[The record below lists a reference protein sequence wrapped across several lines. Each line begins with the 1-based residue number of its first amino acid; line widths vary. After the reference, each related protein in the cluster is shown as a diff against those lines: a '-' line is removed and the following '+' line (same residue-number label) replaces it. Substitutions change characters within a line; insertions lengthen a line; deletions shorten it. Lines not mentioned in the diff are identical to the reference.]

1 MTTTKKTN
9 KIPLKKT
16 VIKIIIKS
24 IAIFFASALSVVGAG
39 SVVGVDVLDS
49 AYMAGL
55 LGLIRVVESLARGFL
70 NDGKLSL
77 TEINAAFR
85 DADKEDR
92 YKW

>member
-16 VIKIIIKS
+16 AIKIIIKS